1 MPKHQ
6 FPPGQQ
12 PISSE
17 RVIYVLRALYWR
29 ACKHTRACRMLI
41 IASGR
46 WNDVKRRWRREGC
59 IQGKFDARESRKVI
73 KRYDVTSAACALC
86 VTGRS
91 AHVKEKMI
99 ERRTATQRH
108 TVACFCMAVFLSALL
123 SVWWERHNYSVCII
137 HVIGDCQLKQFKGTL
152 QIKNKHVQHSVGADD
167 KKSLCSLACIRVAEI
182 ISLCFA
188 LIWYLIARTFHV
200 LRILQNLRA
209 PACLP
214 WWRATQPAAEWV
226 NLVFCWR
233 IARVPFEHSG
243 S

>member
-17 RVIYVLRALYWR
+17 RVIYVLGALYWR

-46 WNDVKRRWRREGC
+46 WNGVKRRRREGC

-91 AHVKEKMI
+91 AHVKEKRKDDR
-99 ERRTATQRH
+99 EKNSNTASHGST
-108 TVACFCMAVFLSALL
+108 LWSSYLLL
-123 SVWWERHNYSVCII
+123 SVWRERHNYSVCII

-182 ISLCFA
+182 ISLCA
-188 LIWYLIARTFHV
+188 ELIWYLIARTFHV

-214 WWRATQPAAEWV
+214 
-226 NLVFCWR
+226 
-233 IARVPFEHSG
+233 
-243 S
+243 